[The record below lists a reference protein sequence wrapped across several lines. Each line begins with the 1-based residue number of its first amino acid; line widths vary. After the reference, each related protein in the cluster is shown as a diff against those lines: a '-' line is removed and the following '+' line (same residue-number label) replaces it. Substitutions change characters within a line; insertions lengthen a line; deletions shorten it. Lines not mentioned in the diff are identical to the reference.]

1 MPYFLS
7 PLIKAGSQGM
17 WGEGSGYEKRNLHSI
32 EEGKLPPVN
41 YDEHIF
47 RPHSLTHM
55 ETSAHVNEGGHTI
68 DYYYKNHPEFFYGE
82 TLVIKLKGNRY
93 PLWEIT
99 REELEKAC
107 SGIEIPPK
115 VLITSETYPVNE
127 DGFHD
132 PEHVMILSEDAADF
146 LVNKGVHL
154 YGCTWK
160 SSDYKPGSI
169 ERPIHKKLFKN
180 GVVLENLKLDHVPV
194 GKYFMVAA
202 PVPVIGASEMVVVP
216 VLLEDVHST

>member
-1 MPYFLS
+1 
-7 PLIKAGSQGM
+7 M
-17 WGEGSGYEKRNLHSI
+17 WGEGSGYEKKNIYSI
-32 EEGKLPPVN
+32 EDGKLPPVN

-55 ETSAHVNEGGHTI
+55 ETSAHVNEGGHSI
-68 DYYYKNHPEFFYGE
+68 DYYYENHPEFFCGE
-82 TLVIKLKGNRY
+82 TLVVKLKGNRY

-99 REELEKAC
+99 KEELVNAI
-107 SGIEIPPK
+107 GGADIPPK
-115 VLITSETYPVNE
+115 VLITSEDYPMNE

-132 PEHVMILSEDAADF
+132 PEQVMILSPEAADF
-146 LVNKGVHL
+146 LVESGVHL

-160 SSDYKPGSI
+160 SSDFKPGSS

-194 GKYFMVAA
+194 GKYFMVAV
-202 PVPVIGASEMVVVP
+202 PVPVVGASEMVVVP
-216 VLLEDVHST
+216 VLVEKVDSFTRF